1 MNIVSDS
8 KVLLLDT
15 NLLLLLFIGAKD
27 STLISKA
34 RTLKAFEEADYD
46 LLIDVIDN
54 SFNSLVTTPHI
65 MTEVSNLLRKERE
78 DIKCLGRESMIEFI
92 DKCEEILEPSAVLV
106 DKSEFMRLGLT
117 DVAIAVASQLPAFV
131 LTADADLYIHV
142 SNSGLEA

>member
-54 SFNSLVTTPHI
+54 SFNSLVTTPPHY
-65 MTEVSNLLRKERE
+65 
-78 DIKCLGRESMIEFI
+78 D
-92 DKCEEILEPSAVLV
+92 
-106 DKSEFMRLGLT
+106 
-117 DVAIAVASQLPAFV
+117 
-131 LTADADLYIHV
+131 
-142 SNSGLEA
+142 